1 VDAFGCRFHRA
12 SFPRRSAFFHAKEE
26 IVKKKIGV
34 LVLGAALAF
43 GMSTGAWAQ
52 GGGAGG
58 EQAEREAR

>member
-12 SFPRRSAFFHAKEE
+12 SFPLRSASFHAKEE

-43 GMSTGAWAQ
+43 GMSTGA
-52 GGGAGG
+52 
-58 EQAEREAR
+58 RRI